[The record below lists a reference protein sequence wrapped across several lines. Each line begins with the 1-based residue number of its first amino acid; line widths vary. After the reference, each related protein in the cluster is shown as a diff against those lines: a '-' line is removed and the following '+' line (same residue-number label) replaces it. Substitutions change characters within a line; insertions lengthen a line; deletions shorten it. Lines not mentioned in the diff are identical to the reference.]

1 MFRCYFFIRNTVCEP
16 AANSKSGNFYSSS
29 AAAGFGQSLN
39 IISTVSLTG
48 SILLTWFK
56 NGSLITSP
64 LAAGP
69 VLSNL
74 TVDDI
79 GTYRLVYTDPNGCV
93 GTSADVVITGLAS
106 ENLWI
111 YPVPNNGTFQV
122 RFFNTANENATL
134 RVLDEK
140 GSKVYERSVVKVWP
154 IPASMWYFLRLS
166 LMVLTS
172 LSWLIQPASV

>member
-1 MFRCYFFIRNTVCEP
+1 M
-16 AANSKSGNFYSSS
+16 
-29 AAAGFGQSLN
+29 
-39 IISTVSLTG
+39 TG
-48 SILLTWFK
+48 GTYTWFK

-140 GSKVYERSVVKVWP
+140 GSKVYERSVVTGLAYTRIDVVLP
-154 IPASMWYFLRLS
+154 PAIADGSYLVELVNSAGKR
-166 LMVLTS
+166 VGVKK
-172 LSWLIQPASV
+172 IIVRKKP